1 MPDDF
6 DPYRTWLG
14 IPLAEQPPTHYRLL
28 GIGETEQDPKVIE
41 NAAERQMTYLRNLQ
55 TGSRGV
61 LSQRL
66 LNEVAQACNV
76 LLSARER
83 AVYDAQLGARR
94 QGAQPLQPLLV
105 QPLQPILVLDSAP
118 AVALATQHSRAK
130 APKTG
135 LVAKAAIGVGSAV
148 VVLLLA
154 WALETV

>member
-83 AVYDAQLGARR
+83 AVYDARLVARR
-94 QGAQPLQPLLV
+94 QAAQPLQPLLV

-118 AVALATQHSRAK
+118 AVALAARQGAQDW
-130 APKTG
+130 TG
-135 LVAKAAIGVGSAV
+135 GQGGDRRR
-148 VVLLLA
+148 
-154 WALETV
+154 